1 MPIQSIQTLSCE
13 ERAVCPSGMGSV
25 IRGKAC
31 FCGKLHVTHSRKI
44 QGVTNKQWGVFP
56 KQGQGSACG
65 RVPVPTWE
73 GQLMPAAVGT
83 LLGPAM
89 CARRGAC

>member
-44 QGVTNKQWGVFP
+44 QGVTNKQWGVHSQSRGRALRVAGFLCP
-56 KQGQGSACG
+56 PGRGS
-65 RVPVPTWE
+65 
-73 GQLMPAAVGT
+73 
-83 LLGPAM
+83 
-89 CARRGAC
+89 